1 MGDNGGVRRGR
12 KGRGLGESAGG
23 LTLVGLGPG
32 DPGSLTLEAREVLA
46 AADEVYLRTRQHP
59 TVASLPAGPVLHSF
73 DDLYEERDTFEE
85 VYASITRE
93 VLSLARRAE
102 GVTYAVPG
110 HPLVGEATGP
120 ALVEECRK
128 EGLPCRVVGG
138 MSFLEPVCA
147 ALGVDPL
154 TAGMQIVDALRLSEG
169 GPGAGLDP
177 QRGAIVAQVYS
188 GRVASQTKLVLLDLY
203 PEDHPVTVVAHAGIS
218 GEEET
223 AELPLQE
230 LDRRGRF
237 DHLTCLYVPAL
248 AAEQDLRTFG
258 GLQGIVAR
266 LRAPDGCP
274 WDREQTHASLKG
286 FLLEETYE
294 ALAALDEED
303 LHQLRE
309 ELGDL
314 LLQIMLHAE
323 IASESGE
330 FEMGDVIHGIADK
343 LVRRHPH
350 VFGEVKVESA
360 EEVELNWEVIK
371 KEERGEAPLLAAVP
385 MSMPALAHAQS
396 LQDRA
401 ARVGF
406 DWPDLERVLEKL
418 TEELRELSTAESSA
432 QRLDEFGDVLFVLTS
447 VARKLGIDAEEALRL
462 VARKFR
468 RRFTRME
475 RLAQERGVRL
485 EELSLDEMERLWE
498 EAKG

>member
-1 MGDNGGVRRGR
+1 MGDNGGVCRRR
-12 KGRGLGESAGG
+12 KGRGFGGSPGG

-46 AADEVYLRTRQHP
+46 SAHEVYLRTRQHP
-59 TVASLPAGPVLHSF
+59 TVGSLPAGPVLHSF
-73 DDLYEERDTFEE
+73 DHLYEQEGTFED
-85 VYASITRE
+85 VYAGITRE
-93 VLSLARRAE
+93 VFSLARRPE

-110 HPLVGEATGP
+110 HPLVGEATGL

-128 EGLPCRVVGG
+128 EGLACRVVGG
-138 MSFLEPVCA
+138 MSFLEPVCT
-147 ALGVDPL
+147 ALRVDPL
-154 TAGMQIVDALRLSEG
+154 TASMQLVDALHLSEG
-169 GPGAGLDP
+169 GPSAGLDP
-177 QRGAIVAQVYS
+177 QRPVIVAQVYN
-188 GRVASQTKLVLLDLY
+188 GRVASQAKLILLDLY
-203 PEDHPVTVVAHAGIS
+203 PEDHPVTVVAHAGIR

-223 AELPLQE
+223 VELPLQE
-230 LDRRGRF
+230 IDRRGRF
-237 DHLTCLYVPAL
+237 DHLTCLYLPAL
-248 AAEQDLRTFG
+248 APAQDLRTFG
-258 GLQGIVAR
+258 GLQRIVAR

-274 WDREQTHASLKG
+274 WDREQTHTSLKG
-286 FLLEETYE
+286 FLLEEAYE

-303 LHQLRE
+303 SHLLCE

-314 LLQIMLHAE
+314 LMQIMLHVQ

-330 FEMGDVIHGIADK
+330 FEMGDVVQGIADK

-360 EEVELNWEVIK
+360 EEVALNWEVIK

-385 MSMPALAHAQS
+385 ISLPALAHAQS

-406 DWPDLERVLEKL
+406 EWPELERVLEKL
-418 TEELRELSTAESSA
+418 TEELRELSGAESTAE
-432 QRLDEFGDVLFVLTS
+432 RLDEFGDVLFVLTS

-475 RLAQERGVRL
+475 RLAQEGGVKL
-485 EELSLDEMERLWE
+485 EDLSLSEMERLWE